1 MRRTTIL
8 ALALGLALVGTSAHA
23 VTVSLLA
30 DPLEVASGGIVS
42 VEIVATDF
50 GEGEFASGYDFAIS
64 FDPLQFAFGGS
75 FAAGVALGSVLDNT
89 NLSGV
94 DDGSLLP
101 FVTSLLED
109 PELAALQP
117 GPSVVLGSFELVAR
131 RTSVPLEAL
140 IGLQCNSV
148 SGPFVEG
155 LAVLLEITACDGASV
170 SVAPVAAGEPG
181 TLALLALGLLGIA
194 VSTRRLNSG
203 R

>member
-1 MRRTTIL
+1 MSTVVAAFGL
-8 ALALGLALVGTSAHA
+8 ALACTQAQA

-117 GPSVVLGSFELVAR
+117 GPSVVLGSFE
-131 RTSVPLEAL
+131 AL